1 MKHMNDIDGNIL
13 RIGDSVVVLDT
24 SELEGDAPIRGMLL
38 QVAGGDTES
47 NYIDFG
53 SYVFY
58 GHRVLKVKGTL
69 YATDYVIFDGT
80 DAVRFSNGDIIVYSD
95 MMEAVRDSEG
105 VVGWGVIPCTSLPV
119 HLQEELRRQVAQN

>member
-1 MKHMNDIDGNIL
+1 MNDIDGNIL
-13 RIGDSVVVLDT
+13 RKGDSVVVLDT
-24 SELEGDAPIRGMLL
+24 SELEGETPIRGMLL
-38 QVAGGDTES
+38 HVAGGDPES

-53 SYVFY
+53 SYGFY
-58 GHRVLKVKGTL
+58 GHRVLKIKGNL
-69 YATDYVIFDGT
+69 YPTDYVIFDGT

-105 VVGWGVIPCTSLPV
+105 VVGWGVTPCTSLPV